1 MVHWNKIPT
10 FVKQLKKHN
19 MKTFYT
25 LLVVTI
31 LLTIVLAYLSIL
43 IGSIVLFGLSLLSLV
58 TLVTALFL
66 AIFEKKSKI
75 IA

>member
-1 MVHWNKIPT
+1 
-10 FVKQLKKHN
+10 

-66 AIFEKKSKI
+66 ALFEKKSKI

>member
-1 MVHWNKIPT
+1 
-10 FVKQLKKHN
+10 

-31 LLTIVLAYLSIL
+31 LLTIVLAYMSIL
-43 IGSIVLFGLSLLSLV
+43 IGSIVLLGLSLVSLV

-66 AIFEKKSKI
+66 SIFEKKSKI
-75 IA
+75 NA

>member
-1 MVHWNKIPT
+1 
-10 FVKQLKKHN
+10 
-19 MKTFYT
+19 MKTFYI

-43 IGSIVLFGLSLLSLV
+43 IGSLILFGLSLLSIKVLIT
-58 TLVTALFL
+58 TLLFSL
-66 AIFEKKSKI
+66 FEKKSKI

>member
-1 MVHWNKIPT
+1 
-10 FVKQLKKHN
+10 

-43 IGSIVLFGLSLLSLV
+43 IGSLVLLGLSLLSFKVLV
-58 TLVTALFL
+58 TTLLFSL
-66 AIFEKKSKI
+66 FEKKSKI

>member
-1 MVHWNKIPT
+1 
-10 FVKQLKKHN
+10 

-43 IGSIVLFGLSLLSLV
+43 IGSIVLLGLSLLSFKVLV
-58 TLVTALFL
+58 TTLLFSL
-66 AIFEKKSKI
+66 FEKKSKI